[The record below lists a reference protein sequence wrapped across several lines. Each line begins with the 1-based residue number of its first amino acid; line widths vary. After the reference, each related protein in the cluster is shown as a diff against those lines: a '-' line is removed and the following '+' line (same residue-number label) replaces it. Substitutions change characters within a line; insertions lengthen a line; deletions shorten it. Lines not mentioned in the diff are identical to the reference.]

1 MFDHSREFSTQGWFR
16 SSAAPLAIID
26 PGLRFRA
33 VNRAYERAT
42 GYGAEQLIGRPVA
55 DAFPD
60 NPAAPGLDALARA
73 TDSFEK
79 VLRGVPKHNLGVQR
93 YDVPDHDAPGRF
105 VNRVW
110 AVSNSAITDGRS
122 TVAVLHRA
130 DDVTPVVP
138 VAGEGLDAAAVAALE
153 DVAVRLGCQFPALTP
168 AEVLGALAHS
178 HAVVLKTVGYADP
191 ERAESLAR
199 LRLEV
204 RAGHPALP
212 LPQSTDMRMAGSP

>member
-1 MFDHSREFSTQGWFR
+1 MIDHPREFSAAGWFR

-26 PGLRFRA
+26 QEHRFRA

-42 GYGAEQLIGRPVA
+42 GFGEEQLLGRSVA

-60 NPAAPGLDALARA
+60 NPAAPGVHALARA
-73 TDSFEK
+73 TDSFERI
-79 VLRGVPKHNLGVQR
+79 LRGLGKHFLGVQR
-93 YDVPDHDAPGRF
+93 YDLPDRDIPGRF

-122 TVAVLHRA
+122 TVAILHRA

-138 VAGEGLDAAAVAALE
+138 PAADGIDSAAVAALE
-153 DVAVRLGCQFPALTP
+153 AVAVRLGCQFPALTP
-168 AEVLGALAHS
+168 AEILGALVHS
-178 HAVVLKTVGYADP
+178 HAVVLNTVGFPDA
-191 ERAESLAR
+191 ERAEALAR

-204 RAGHPALP
+204 RAGHPALL
-212 LPQSTDMRMAGSP
+212 LPQRTDLRMAGSP